1 MSGKLMKPHRFI
13 SMLFGSLWLVAAY
26 TATLSPWPVLAAE
39 SLSTEELREL
49 QSKLGKRQE
58 LRLDF
63 VQIRTS
69 ALRPKKPATSNGFA
83 VFQKPAK
90 FRWETQ
96 KPQPD
101 VLLFDGETLLNL
113 KPGQNTATRFKAD
126 GDRAREIK
134 EVIDF
139 VLDFDALLKRYQL
152 LESSKNGE
160 TIGLRLKPKA
170 DSAVSL
176 LNIEVDAKQSMVK
189 SVMMTFQNN
198 NKSEFQFTN
207 PSIQKVDSSVFKAPE
222 GVKIVDGL

>member
-1 MSGKLMKPHRFI
+1 MFTNRYSRYDSVILVIIG
-13 SMLFGSLWLVAAY
+13 WLLGARLSAAG
-26 TATLSPWPVLAAE
+26 E

-49 QSKLGKRQE
+49 QNKVSKRQE

-63 VQIRTS
+63 VQVRTS
-69 ALRPKKPATSNGFA
+69 ALRPQKPATSNGFA

-101 VLLFDGETLLNL
+101 VLLFDGANLLNL

-126 GDRAREIK
+126 GDRAREIR

-139 VLDFDALLKRYQL
+139 VLDFEALLKRYQL
-152 LESSKNGE
+152 MESSKDGQ
-160 TIGLRLKPKA
+160 TIALKLKPK
-170 DSAVSL
+170 SSGAVSQ
-176 LNIEVDAKQSMVK
+176 LNIEVDAKQQMVK

-207 PSIQKVDSSVFKAPE
+207 PSVAKVEPSMFRAPD